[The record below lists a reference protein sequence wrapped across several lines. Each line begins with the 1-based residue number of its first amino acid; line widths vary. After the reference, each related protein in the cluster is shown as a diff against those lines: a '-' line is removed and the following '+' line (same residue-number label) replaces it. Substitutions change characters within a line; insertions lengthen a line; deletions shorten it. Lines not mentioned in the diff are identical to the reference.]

1 MTTKKLTIRQ
11 KLLVAGTLF
20 GMFFGAGNLIFP
32 PFLGALAGDATLPAM
47 SGFAVTAVLFPI
59 LGVAAVARSGGL
71 TALGNRVHPAFAFL
85 FTLLIYLSIGPC
97 LAIPRTAGTSFEMAI
112 APLFAGEG
120 ALSGTIMGF
129 EAHAVAQ
136 AAYSVFFFLLAFT
149 IALNP
154 EKLTQRLGKILSP
167 TLLTLIAVLFIAATQ
182 MRPLLESMATTRVSN
197 TVTRIVSEAVY
208 EAIEKGELQYDGLVS
223 FEKDTEG
230 HITAVQSNMAAF
242 NHLQAEILDTVLTR
256 ISQVPTGD
264 LSIPI
269 GSLTGSTLLAGRGPR
284 ITVRMESVG
293 SSEAN
298 FRNAF
303 TSAGINQTKHQ
314 IILTVDVSVSVL
326 LPGFRTA
333 TKVSN
338 SFIVAETVIVGTV
351 PDTYTYFSTD
361 PDTYEEDLKDYIL
374 NNS

>member
-1 MTTKKLTIRQ
+1 M
-11 KLLVAGTLF
+11 
-20 GMFFGAGNLIFP
+20 
-32 PFLGALAGDATLPAM
+32 
-47 SGFAVTAVLFPI
+47 
-59 LGVAAVARSGGL
+59 
-71 TALGNRVHPAFAFL
+71 
-85 FTLLIYLSIGPC
+85 
-97 LAIPRTAGTSFEMAI
+97 
-112 APLFAGEG
+112 
-120 ALSGTIMGF
+120 
-129 EAHAVAQ
+129 
-136 AAYSVFFFLLAFT
+136 
-149 IALNP
+149 
-154 EKLTQRLGKILSP
+154 
-167 TLLTLIAVLFIAATQ
+167 
-182 MRPLLESMATTRVSN
+182 
-197 TVTRIVSEAVY
+197 Y

>member
-1 MTTKKLTIRQ
+1 MDRRRVLR
-11 KLLVAGTLF
+11 
-20 GMFFGAGNLIFP
+20 
-32 PFLGALAGDATLPAM
+32 ALA
-47 SGFAVTAVLFPI
+47 
-59 LGVAAVARSGGL
+59 
-71 TALGNRVHPAFAFL
+71 
-85 FTLLIYLSIGPC
+85 
-97 LAIPRTAGTSFEMAI
+97 
-112 APLFAGEG
+112 
-120 ALSGTIMGF
+120 
-129 EAHAVAQ
+129 
-136 AAYSVFFFLLAFT
+136 FLLM
-149 IALNP
+149 ALA
-154 EKLTQRLGKILSP
+154 LT
-167 TLLTLIAVLFIAATQ
+167 VLFIAATQ

-242 NHLQAEILDTVLTR
+242 NHL
-256 ISQVPTGD
+256 
-264 LSIPI
+264 
-269 GSLTGSTLLAGRGPR
+269 
-284 ITVRMESVG
+284 MESVG

>member
-1 MTTKKLTIRQ
+1 MAMIWRGFYFYRRRMDRRRVLR
-11 KLLVAGTLF
+11 
-20 GMFFGAGNLIFP
+20 
-32 PFLGALAGDATLPAM
+32 ALA
-47 SGFAVTAVLFPI
+47 
-59 LGVAAVARSGGL
+59 
-71 TALGNRVHPAFAFL
+71 
-85 FTLLIYLSIGPC
+85 
-97 LAIPRTAGTSFEMAI
+97 
-112 APLFAGEG
+112 
-120 ALSGTIMGF
+120 
-129 EAHAVAQ
+129 
-136 AAYSVFFFLLAFT
+136 FLLM
-149 IALNP
+149 ALA
-154 EKLTQRLGKILSP
+154 LT
-167 TLLTLIAVLFIAATQ
+167 VLFIAATQ

-284 ITVRMESVG
+284 ITV
-293 SSEAN
+293 
-298 FRNAF
+298 

>member
-1 MTTKKLTIRQ
+1 MAMIWRGFYFYRRRMDRRRVLR
-11 KLLVAGTLF
+11 
-20 GMFFGAGNLIFP
+20 
-32 PFLGALAGDATLPAM
+32 ALA
-47 SGFAVTAVLFPI
+47 
-59 LGVAAVARSGGL
+59 
-71 TALGNRVHPAFAFL
+71 
-85 FTLLIYLSIGPC
+85 
-97 LAIPRTAGTSFEMAI
+97 
-112 APLFAGEG
+112 
-120 ALSGTIMGF
+120 
-129 EAHAVAQ
+129 
-136 AAYSVFFFLLAFT
+136 FLLM
-149 IALNP
+149 ALA
-154 EKLTQRLGKILSP
+154 LT
-167 TLLTLIAVLFIAATQ
+167 VLFIAATQ

-326 LPGFRTA
+326 LPGHQGVQFLHRGGDGDRGHGAGHLHLFLHRSGYVRGGSERLHSEQQLRREHTLWTTA
-333 TKVSN
+333 RK
-338 SFIVAETVIVGTV
+338 
-351 PDTYTYFSTD
+351 
-361 PDTYEEDLKDYIL
+361 
-374 NNS
+374 

>member
-1 MTTKKLTIRQ
+1 
-11 KLLVAGTLF
+11 
-20 GMFFGAGNLIFP
+20 
-32 PFLGALAGDATLPAM
+32 
-47 SGFAVTAVLFPI
+47 
-59 LGVAAVARSGGL
+59 
-71 TALGNRVHPAFAFL
+71 
-85 FTLLIYLSIGPC
+85 
-97 LAIPRTAGTSFEMAI
+97 
-112 APLFAGEG
+112 
-120 ALSGTIMGF
+120 
-129 EAHAVAQ
+129 
-136 AAYSVFFFLLAFT
+136 
-149 IALNP
+149 
-154 EKLTQRLGKILSP
+154 
-167 TLLTLIAVLFIAATQ
+167 
-182 MRPLLESMATTRVSN
+182 MRPSRRASCSTTAWCPLRRTRRATSPLCRATWRPS
-197 TVTRIVSEAVY
+197 TTW
-208 EAIEKGELQYDGLVS
+208 
-223 FEKDTEG
+223 
-230 HITAVQSNMAAF
+230 
-242 NHLQAEILDTVLTR
+242 QAEILDTVLTR

>member
-1 MTTKKLTIRQ
+1 MARFDQIVA
-11 KLLVAGTLF
+11 LLLAGGHGCRIHSDRPKQFMEVAGIPVIAYTMRTLQEHPDVDAMYVVCAAEWEDF
-20 GMFFGAGNLIFP
+20 VRETARVAGVDKLRGTFP
-32 PFLGALAGDATLPAM
+32 AG
-47 SGFAVTAVLFPI
+47 
-59 LGVAAVARSGGL
+59 
-71 TALGNRVHPAFAFL
+71 
-85 FTLLIYLSIGPC
+85 
-97 LAIPRTAGTSFEMAI
+97 GTS
-112 APLFAGEG
+112 LQSVKNGVEG
-120 ALSGTIMGF
+120 LRGVYGGRNPVVLTH
-129 EAHAVAQ
+129 EAV
-136 AAYSVFFFLLAFT
+136 
-149 IALNP
+149 
-154 EKLTQRLGKILSP
+154 
-167 TLLTLIAVLFIAATQ
+167 
-182 MRPLLESMATTRVSN
+182 RPLLSREMIDCNLRTFHAYGN
-197 TVTRIVSEAVY
+197 A
-208 EAIEKGELQYDGLVS
+208 
-223 FEKDTEG
+223 
-230 HITAVQSNMAAF
+230 ITAVRSNMAAF

-269 GSLTGSTLLAGRGPR
+269 GSLTGSALLAGRGPR
-284 ITVRMESVG
+284 ISVRMESVG

-314 IILTVDVSVSVL
+314 IILTVDVSVSIL

-338 SFIVAETVIVGTV
+338 SFIVAETVIVGMV

>member
-1 MTTKKLTIRQ
+1 M
-11 KLLVAGTLF
+11 
-20 GMFFGAGNLIFP
+20 
-32 PFLGALAGDATLPAM
+32 
-47 SGFAVTAVLFPI
+47 
-59 LGVAAVARSGGL
+59 
-71 TALGNRVHPAFAFL
+71 
-85 FTLLIYLSIGPC
+85 
-97 LAIPRTAGTSFEMAI
+97 
-112 APLFAGEG
+112 
-120 ALSGTIMGF
+120 
-129 EAHAVAQ
+129 
-136 AAYSVFFFLLAFT
+136 
-149 IALNP
+149 
-154 EKLTQRLGKILSP
+154 
-167 TLLTLIAVLFIAATQ
+167 
-182 MRPLLESMATTRVSN
+182 SN

-264 LSIPI
+264 LSIP
-269 GSLTGSTLLAGRGPR
+269 TQPDGSTLLAGRGPR

>member
-1 MTTKKLTIRQ
+1 MNKVYTLHDAVAKFVESGDCISFGGFTTNRK
-11 KLLVAGTLF
+11 
-20 GMFFGAGNLIFP
+20 P
-32 PFLGALAGDATLPAM
+32 Y
-47 SGFAVTAVLFPI
+47 
-59 LGVAAVARSGGL
+59 AAVAEILRQGQKDFTVWAGPAGGDWDM
-71 TALGNRVHPAFAFL
+71 
-85 FTLLIYLSIGPC
+85 LI
-97 LAIPRTAGTSFEMAI
+97 
-112 APLFAGEG
+112 GEG
-120 ALSGTIMGF
+120 RVKAYINCYTANSGYT
-129 EAHAVAQ
+129 
-136 AAYSVFFFLLAFT
+136 
-149 IALNP
+149 N
-154 EKLTQRLGKILSP
+154 
-167 TLLTLIAVLFIAATQ
+167 
-182 MRPLLESMATTRVSN
+182 VS
-197 TVTRIVSEAVY
+197 RRFRA
-208 EAIEKGELQYDGLVS
+208 AIEKGELQYDGLVS

-230 HITAVQSNMAAF
+230 HITAVRSNMAAF